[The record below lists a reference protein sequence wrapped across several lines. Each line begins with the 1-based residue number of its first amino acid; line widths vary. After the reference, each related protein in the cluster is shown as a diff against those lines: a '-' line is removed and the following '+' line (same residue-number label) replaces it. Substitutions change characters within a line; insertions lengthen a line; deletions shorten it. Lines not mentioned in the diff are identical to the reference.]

1 MRKPTPM
8 PKPTATPDA
17 PVIRH
22 AELSVPDVRSWEMI
36 EPGRFQPRRT
46 RGSFPGRDLG

>member
-1 MRKPTPM
+1 MDKPNRTPR
-8 PKPTATPDA
+8 PPVVEPPRDRA
-17 PVIRH
+17 P
-22 AELSVPDVRSWEMI
+22 AWEMI

>member
-1 MRKPTPM
+1 MRRPVATRTP
-8 PKPTATPDA
+8 PSAPAA

-22 AELSVPDVRSWEMI
+22 AELSVSDVRAWEMI